1 MVVAAAGDV
10 SVVADPRHDDPVVT
24 DEDDK
29 AADFEEVARYFGVVR
44 EAREE
49 AGAIKVRA
57 RGVGGIETEPGCEGE
72 AFEWEEELTVAEK
85 AA

>member
-1 MVVAAAGDV
+1 MVVTAAGDV
-10 SVVADPRHDDPVVT
+10 SVVADSRHDDPVIA

-29 AADFEEVARYFGVVR
+29 AADFKEVARHFGVVR

-49 AGAIKVRA
+49 AGAVKVWA